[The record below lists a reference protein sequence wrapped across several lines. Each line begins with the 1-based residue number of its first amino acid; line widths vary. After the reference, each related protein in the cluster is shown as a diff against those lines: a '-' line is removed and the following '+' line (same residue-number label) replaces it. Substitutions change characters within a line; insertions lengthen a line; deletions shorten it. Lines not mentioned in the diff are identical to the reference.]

1 MREIVDNNQD
11 ELQTSVNFTNE
22 TLVDEIMLL
31 MGYNKKRIRGIHR
44 IYGQDIDW
52 TVQVGDNKRF
62 VIDTVAYGTPI
73 NDDDISFVVKYC
85 HDNEYPFGFIT
96 DGDKLMIVSGNLEDE
111 QPILKQSVLEDP
123 DTAQKLLEF
132 YDYKNYDST
141 KITDYYM
148 QFQFTLEK
156 LKECLADK
164 GARQALYETA
174 EQYANCKPSER
185 NRQIIKKYI
194 DESLDGKVDNS
205 DDSLDF
211 DISEAEK
218 QLQAEKSEL
227 EHKVS
232 ELQAMLT
239 DAKSKIDLDATTRSE
254 MQVEIDEKV
263 KQLENLNSVLDD
275 LHKRLQQTE
284 QERDSLEK
292 VRDELSEKCKTLEDD
307 AQSMEDSYK
316 QLSEKCAQYEA
327 EIQQLK
333 DECASKVDQLSKNG
347 LDADEQSEV
356 AEDSIDDADVEKYD
370 EQSELSD
377 LGDQKI
383 YCDDAKAELETL
395 KAEHEN
401 EIKAIKD
408 EYESRIVD
416 LENKLQET
424 KQKLTAAQDA
434 VDSMAKENSI
444 DHQDLS
450 NATSGGIAV
459 QAGRLVVDDGLDVET
474 LKEKLQAANIEI
486 NRLNE
491 ACEGSKQTI
500 LRLTEEKVELK
511 NEIDKLT
518 EEMNKASNDED
529 KLEQVPEVAE
539 EKEDKQLTLEKPS
552 EDREETLDHS
562 LIAEKD
568 EKIHQLEN
576 ELAETKQKLLAVQT
590 ELNALRES
598 YTLKTD
604 DLKLEIGGDNAD
616 LMKSL
621 LAENSQLKNQI
632 KIMTDSGNLSSQ
644 ADAFALEVEK
654 YRTQISDLNNKVQKL
669 EVELNQK
676 NVMIDDLKEK
686 LVAKGSKEQVQNMEL
701 LDSIEDDPSLER
713 TYVAAIDGNLYQER
727 DIRRFVGICIEELYK
742 TAAVQ
747 LMPILYDSNN
757 FIIREVRDNGDCDFT
772 LGTKRFV
779 IDIQNDTEDSIIAKV
794 VQLYKAYPDR
804 IFYCKK
810 IGTLEANFKD
820 LYADHSKI
828 SEAEELVDDTNT
840 IQDHTDSI
848 ENRSGEVVDASDE
861 ISRDNRNLDDNSNE
875 QDGESYGYDDG
886 AYGNERV
893 IGYAYF
899 GIRGTEQ
906 LLDYNYA
913 SCRSMVYLY
922 AATNNR
928 YYKID
933 NEQLETQLITAVQ
946 QLIAACPIQNI
957 EEAIKNYKNI
967 EDFGGILEHAQPVNK
982 GKLKLPM
989 TRMVISHLNSMRD
1002 LIRVLTTIADIFGYA
1017 EEDVTLMYEI
1027 SYYEQDV
1034 DIQGC
1039 LADAN
1044 IETPSNIDFDDSQD
1058 DEFIEK
1064 RIDGG
1069 IVDNTILSRNSLEIQ
1084 NRLFRGLTRVIT
1096 DDMNSEIVEDS
1107 QFENAISKMLNR
1119 AVQNR
1124 RVIDPKV
1131 IGPVVGTNRQI
1142 LSTNKND
1149 VTDKYVQVKAGNQ
1162 IYYVQRLDP
1171 VPQIYAFIRLQQVLF
1186 GNKQIMFHVN
1196 ISKNALDFY
1205 RDQFVTSNPSLD
1217 IVVKTIVAYIETRL

>member
-52 TVQVGDNKRF
+52 AVQIGDNKRF

-73 NDDDISFVVKYC
+73 SDDDISFVVKYC
-85 HDNEYPFGFIT
+85 HDNGYPFGFIT
-96 DGDKLMIVSGNLEDE
+96 DGDKLMIVSGNLDDE

-174 EQYANCKPSER
+174 EQYANCKPSDR

-194 DESLDGKVDNS
+194 DESLDGKSDNS

-218 QLQAEKSEL
+218 QLQAEKTEL

-333 DECASKVDQLSKNG
+333 DECASKVDQLEKDSLNAG
-347 LDADEQSEV
+347 EQSEV
-356 AEDSIDDADVEKYD
+356 AEETIEDTDDENPDEHSEIDGF
-370 EQSELSD
+370 
-377 LGDQKI
+377 GDQKI

-408 EYESRIVD
+408 DYESRIAD
-416 LENKLQET
+416 LEDKLQET
-424 KQKLTAAQDA
+424 KKKLAATQDA
-434 VDSMAKENSI
+434 VDNMAKENAI
-444 DHQDLS
+444 DHQDLA
-450 NATSGGIAV
+450 NATSGGVAV

-474 LKEKLQAANIEI
+474 LKEKLQAANLEI

-500 LRLTEEKVELK
+500 LRLTDEKVELK
-511 NEIDKLT
+511 NEIDRLT
-518 EEMNKASNDED
+518 EEMNKASEDKDED
-529 KLEQVPEVAE
+529 DGE
-539 EKEDKQLTLEKPS
+539 S
-552 EDREETLDHS
+552 DRPEETDEQSEAEHADES
-562 LIAEKD
+562 DNTDDNGLIAEKD
-568 EKIHQLEN
+568 ERIQELEK
-576 ELAETKQKLLAVQT
+576 ELDETKQKLLAVQT
-590 ELNALRES
+590 ELNALKES

-654 YRTQISDLNNKVQKL
+654 YRTQISDLNNTVQKL
-669 EVELNQK
+669 QVELNQK
-676 NVMIDDLKEK
+676 NITIEDLKEK

-757 FIIREVRDNGDCDFT
+757 FIIKEVRDNGDCDFT

-779 IDIQNDTEDSIIAKV
+779 LDIQNDTEDSIMAKV

-804 IFYCKK
+804 VFYCKK

-820 LYADHSKI
+820 LYTDHSKI
-828 SEAEELVDDTNT
+828 SEAEEIVDDTNT
-840 IQDHTDSI
+840 IQEHTDSI
-848 ENRSGEVVDASDE
+848 ENRTGEVVDVSDE
-861 ISRDNRNLDDNSNE
+861 INRARETADDESGE
-875 QDGESYGYDDG
+875 QQGESYSYDDG
-886 AYGNERV
+886 TYGTERV

-933 NEQLETQLITAVQ
+933 NEQLETQLVTAIQ

-957 EEAIKNYKNI
+957 EEAIKNYKDI

-989 TRMVISHLNSMRD
+989 TRMVISHLDSMRD
-1002 LIRVLTTIADIFGYA
+1002 LVRVLTTVADIFGYN
-1017 EEDVTLMYEI
+1017 EEDITLMYEI
-1027 SYYEQDV
+1027 SYYESDPA
-1034 DIQGC
+1034 IQGC

-1044 IETPSNIDFDDSQD
+1044 IETPSNIDFDDTQN

-1069 IVDNTILSRNSLEIQ
+1069 IVDSTILSRNSLEIQ

-1096 DDMNSEIVEDS
+1096 DDMNDEIVEDS

-1119 AVQNR
+1119 AVANR

-1149 VTDKYVQVKAGNQ
+1149 VTDRYVQVKAGNQ

-1205 RDQFVTSNPSLD
+1205 RDQFITSNPSLD
-1217 IVVKTIVAYIETRL
+1217 IVVKTIVAYIETRI